1 MFSNYLKIAWRN
13 LWKHK
18 TFSLIIVFG
27 MAIAFAAALLLSLT
41 AYHELSYDQFHANKQ
56 HIYQLYFQ
64 EQNPRGTESSSSMP
78 VPLAPSLKAEYSDVE
93 FITRYGNSAKDI
105 VRYKDKEV
113 DLNIRAVDP
122 DFLKMFTFPIQSGNA
137 RTPLSGLNDIVI
149 TEHCAQVLFDKEDP
163 IGKSVEMKGEEGI
176 WETYTVTAVAKD
188 HPDNSSITFD
198 VLTRFEHFPF
208 YKELENIWDSENH
221 EVFVQ
226 LRDKKDVGSFEK
238 QTFPFIHK
246 YYEGKISNLKRDGA
260 LPDKEGEILRLRTI
274 PYKDIHF
281 STISSTGTGVN
292 KFYPYLLLIISVFI
306 LFIACVNFVN
316 LSLARSFT
324 RSKEIGIRKVL
335 GAMRWQLISQFWGEA
350 LIVSLLALVAGLGIA
365 YLLLP
370 YYKQVFY
377 QAISVTMLR
386 SPLMI
391 AYILMGFLLVT
402 LFAGGYPAWMV
413 SAFKTVETVKGKLP
427 VGKSNRVRNTLM
439 VVQFVLSSLL
449 ITSTMIIWQQLNY
462 LRTKPLGYN
471 KQQVISLPIGANINS
486 EKALSLMRDR
496 LAKEP
501 RVISVTGTDM
511 NMGRGRDGS
520 SSTSIMGFD
529 YKDKG
534 IKTHWLRIDFDY
546 LKTMD
551 IQLVAGRDFSRSFGM
566 DTSGVL
572 INETMARQLGEKD
585 PLTAVLDIDG
595 TQLQV
600 IGVVKDFHFKSLHR
614 ELAPLTMVVRPNWPV
629 SYIFIRVQPDN
640 LPASMEVI
648 KTAWKEINPK
658 APFLASFLDE
668 NTDRT
673 YSGETKLSKIFISG
687 AILAILISCMG
698 LFAIALLAII
708 QRTKEI
714 GIRKVL
720 GASVPHIIGLVSK
733 DFLLLVLIA
742 ILIASPIAWYAMHN
756 WLQSFYYRID
766 ISWWVFVA
774 AGIVALLIAFITL
787 SLQSVKAA
795 MRNPV
800 TSLRSE

>member
-1 MFSNYLKIAWRN
+1 MFSNYIKIAWRN

-18 TFSLIIVFG
+18 TFAVIVVFG

-41 AYHELSYDQFHANKQ
+41 AYHELSYDQFHTNKK
-56 HIYQLYFQ
+56 HLYQLYFE
-64 EQNPRGTESSSSMP
+64 EQRPAGREASSSMP
-78 VPLAPSLKAEYSDVE
+78 IPLAPALKAEYADVKYV
-93 FITRYGNSAKDI
+93 TRFGSSAHNV
-105 VRYKDKEV
+105 VRYKNKEV
-113 DLNIRAVDP
+113 DLNVRAVDP
-122 DFLKMFTFPIQSGNA
+122 DFLHMFTFPILAGNA
-137 RTPLSGLNDIVI
+137 QAPLNNLNNIVI
-149 TEHCAQVLFDKEDP
+149 TEHCAQVLFDKEGP
-163 IGKSVEMKGEEGI
+163 VGKTVEMKAGDT
-176 WETYTVTAVAKD
+176 WESYTVTAVAKD
-188 HPDNSSITFD
+188 FPNNSSFTFD
-198 VLTRFEHFPF
+198 ILGRFEHFPA
-208 YKELENIWDSENH
+208 YRELQNVWDSDNH

-226 LRDKKDVGSFEK
+226 LRDKAEQAAFEK
-238 QTFPFIHK
+238 KTFAFIHK
-246 YYEGKISNLKRDGA
+246 YYADKLTSMKRDGSK
-260 LPDKEGEILRLRTI
+260 PDKDGEVLRLRMT
-274 PYKDIHF
+274 PFADIHF
-281 STISSTGTGVN
+281 TEISDTGAGVN
-292 KFYPYLLLIISVFI
+292 KFYPYLLLIISGFI

-324 RSKEIGIRKVL
+324 RSKEIGIRKVM

-350 LIVSLLALVAGLGIA
+350 LIVSLLALIVGLGIA

-377 QAISVTMLR
+377 QAMSVSMLR
-386 SPLMI
+386 SPLLI
-391 AYILMGFLLVT
+391 AYIIGGFLLVT

-413 SAFKTVETVKGKLP
+413 SAFNTIETVKGKLP
-427 VGKSNRVRNTLM
+427 VGRSHRVRNTLM

-449 ITSTMIIWQQLNY
+449 IICTMIIWQQINY

-471 KQQVISLPIGANINS
+471 KQQVISLPVGAAMDP
-486 EKALSLMRDR
+486 EKALALMRDR

-501 RVISVTGTDM
+501 RIVSVTGTDM

-529 YKDKG
+529 YKNKG
-534 IKTHWLRIDFDY
+534 IKTHWLRVDYDY
-546 LKTMD
+546 LKTMG
-551 IQLVAGRDFSRSFGM
+551 IQLLSGRDFSRSYGM
-566 DTSGVL
+566 DTAGVL
-572 INETMARQLGEKD
+572 INETMAKQLGEKD
-585 PLTAVLDIDG
+585 PLTAVLDLDG
-595 TQLQV
+595 AKLQV
-600 IGVVKDFHFKSLHR
+600 LGVVKDFHFKSLHR
-614 ELAPLTMVVRPNWPV
+614 ELAPLTMVVRPNNWPV

-648 KTAWKEINPK
+648 KKAWKEVNPK
-658 APFLASFLDE
+658 ESFLASFLDE

-673 YSGETKLSKIFISG
+673 YNKETRLSKIFMSG

-720 GASVPHIIGLVSK
+720 GASVPHIVGLVSK

-742 ILIASPIAWYAMHN
+742 IVIASPIAWYVMHN
-756 WLQSFYYRID
+756 WLQSFYYRIG
-766 ISWWVFVA
+766 IAWWVFA
-774 AGIVALLIAFITL
+774 LAGVIALLIAFITL

-800 TSLRSE
+800 SSLRSE